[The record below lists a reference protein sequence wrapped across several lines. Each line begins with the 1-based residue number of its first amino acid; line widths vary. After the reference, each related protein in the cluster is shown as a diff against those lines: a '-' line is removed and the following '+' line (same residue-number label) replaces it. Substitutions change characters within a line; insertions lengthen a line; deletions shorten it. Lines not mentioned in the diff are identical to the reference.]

1 MAGDE
6 PTPSTPDP
14 TPAQTPSHDGPAED
28 RQAASPQTAT
38 AVAERPEVER
48 QTDTK
53 PLPPFNVVL
62 LDDDQHTYEYV
73 IELAMK
79 LFAHPRERAFDIAK
93 MVDTQ
98 KRAVLLTTHKEH
110 AELKREQVHGFG
122 RDYRMANC
130 KGSMSCIIEPAFAD
144 GDTTNNGNGSGK
156 GGNSGAGGNA

>member
-6 PTPSTPDP
+6 HTPN
-14 TPAQTPSHDGPAED
+14 TPSHDEPA
-28 RQAASPQTAT
+28 RASPLPQTAT
-38 AVAERPEVER
+38 AVAERPQVER
-48 QTDTK
+48 QSDTK

-79 LFAHPRERAFDIAK
+79 LFAHSRERAFDVAK

-110 AELKREQVHGFG
+110 AELKRDQVHGFG
-122 RDYRMANC
+122 RDYRMSTC

-144 GDTTNNGNGSGK
+144 GDSSKDDAGSSSGNGGK
-156 GGNSGAGGNA
+156 A

>member
-1 MAGDE
+1 
-6 PTPSTPDP
+6 
-14 TPAQTPSHDGPAED
+14 
-28 RQAASPQTAT
+28 
-38 AVAERPEVER
+38 
-48 QTDTK
+48 
-53 PLPPFNVVL
+53 
-62 LDDDQHTYEYV
+62 
-73 IELAMK
+73 MK

-144 GDTTNNGNGSGK
+144 GDTTNNGNGNGK